1 MGRRLILLLLFIP
14 LVSFGQTITYS
25 KDYMGNTV
33 AKDQYGNIIATGKR
47 TALGDFETKDQYGN
61 IISRSRRTALGD
73 VQTTDQ
79 YGNII
84 SRSRGT
90 ALGDVQTTDQYGN
103 LIGTYKNTYN
113 GNVEYQGPTYSNPTY
128 YGNVGYQAPTYSNPT
143 YYGNVRYQAPTY
155 SNPYSEVNTY
165 PKTETYPQN
174 NYNENQNQTTE
185 KYQAVPQQQ
194 YQKPVNIYENIDQLG
209 TDVYSPSP
217 ERNKKVFKK
226 LKVILLEGFGSLN
239 IPLDNS
245 NGQDPMFLGQKLFSG
260 LNDKD
265 IPVSPNSPYKISFQY
280 EIGAPKFIT
289 GPKGCGLTLINQLQI
304 EITDIRNNKK
314 IGDITFSQR
323 DSESKC
329 IDDVVYQTIEKLI
342 SLKSNFQLGEY
353 ENYGKSVKLNIIEKN
368 GIKYILNDDGSL
380 NMATKKELDN
390 IKKYEDLIQVGK
402 KNNRSDNKP
411 CYIEKNGVK
420 YIEDKDGTL
429 TLAPFNVTE
438 KCE

>member
-1 MGRRLILLLLFIP
+1 
-14 LVSFGQTITYS
+14 
-25 KDYMGNTV
+25 MGNTV

-47 TALGDFETKDQYGN
+47 TALGDFETKDQYGNIISRSRRTALGDVQTTDQYGN

-128 YGNVGYQAPTYSNPT
+128 YGNVG
-143 YYGNVRYQAPTY
+143 YQAPTY